1 MAEWQTQRQVVYVQ
15 KKISTAANVLKNKQT
30 KLLEQ
35 RHQAEAATKGVPET
49 QASIEELQVDLTAAE
64 AELEHFQLSIRDEVC
79 LLQMNVFVSWRRS

>member
-1 MAEWQTQRQVVYVQ
+1 MAERQTQRHVVYVQ
-15 KKISTAANVLKNKQT
+15 KKITTAANVLKSKQT

-49 QASIEELQVDLTAAE
+49 EASIEELQVDLTAAE